1 MPRASG
7 PASRLSDRL
16 LGCSSARPASSVSGV
31 NRGQV
36 FKEGSFKGGDH
47 AKNEDSKRQESRE
60 HRTTPFWGISPKTT
74 LLLSLTSIDSRLSL
88 RPHPFRIAHRCPTLL
103 LHVVLFALS
112 AWPIPL
118 PRRSPTHA
126 QPVPLPA
133 CRYQQQGLPLC
144 GSAGEH
150 SRYFLVRSQKPGTS
164 TSAYACGCADDQ
176 EIRSPARDRRRVFGV
191 LPGRG
196 DRLRQRLLPAN
207 RPGGVLHAG
216 THRMPAAILRDA
228 TTSTLVHTLR

>member
-1 MPRASG
+1 MNSCYKGCAPQSKISGVFLYGMWVWMPRASG

-103 LHVVLFALS
+103 LHVVCLRCLLGPFPCRDARQHMPSLCLF
-112 AWPIPL
+112 
-118 PRRSPTHA
+118 
-126 QPVPLPA
+126 LPA
-133 CRYQQQGLPLC
+133 DTSSKGCLFVG
-144 GSAGEH
+144 
-150 SRYFLVRSQKPGTS
+150 VRANIQDTS
-164 TSAYACGCADDQ
+164 
-176 EIRSPARDRRRVFGV
+176 
-191 LPGRG
+191 L
-196 DRLRQRLLPAN
+196 
-207 RPGGVLHAG
+207 
-216 THRMPAAILRDA
+216 
-228 TTSTLVHTLR
+228 